1 MLSSQLRSNR
11 RFLQQDMFGTD
22 PLNLS
27 RRTRTIPSLAT
38 LLELSP
44 LTLPTMMV
52 DMVFSVTSGNQV
64 AAEDFDEENM
74 EGME

>member
-11 RFLQQDMFGTD
+11 WFLKQDMLGTD

-38 LLELSP
+38 LSELSP
-44 LTLPTMMV
+44 STLSLMTV
-52 DMVFSVTSGNQV
+52 DLVLSVTGGTQ
-64 AAEDFDEENM
+64 AAVEDFDEEIM